1 MVHYFANT
9 GIEINTLNFSS
20 AFEIKAFE
28 NISVSQVKAVKIV
41 MTFKMWTKT
50 FHDENDIYNLLLK
63 VDY

>member
-28 NISVSQVKAVKIV
+28 NISVSQVKAVKNV
-41 MTFKMWTKT
+41 MIFKM
-50 FHDENDIYNLLLK
+50 
-63 VDY
+63 